1 MPEAHTRGD
10 ILVVDDEP
18 TIGEVVSRYLERAG
32 YATRV
37 AADGDSALEL
47 HSERA
52 ADLIVL
58 DLMLPGVDGLD
69 VMRRIRK
76 DRTRRPAFILL
87 TAKGEESDRIVG
99 LSLGADDYVVKPF
112 SPAELV
118 ARVDAVLR
126 RVDPEPEF
134 EPPLE
139 FGGLRIEP
147 ASRRVLMDGEECAL
161 TVREYELL
169 LFLAR
174 HPGQAFS
181 RHALMDR
188 VWGYSFYTDTSTV
201 TVHIRRLRSK
211 IERDAGAPAAHR
223 DRVRGRLPLRA
234 VRIGLIFAVAGAAV
248 AAALAGAVYD
258 FHAAWLTFVL
268 LAPLGCVT
276 VLASGAVLRRRT
288 GLRRQAVLMSA
299 IAAAQLLVDG
309 RAVRGADVRV
319 LARRVL
325 HADGRRVLRRAG
337 AVGGLGPV
345 AARARR
351 RAGDRGEPGGRR
363 RGPP

>member
-1 MPEAHTRGD
+1 LNRAAVPAIIGAMSRTHTRGE

-37 AADGDSALEL
+37 AGDGDHVLAL
-47 HSERA
+47 HGERA

-58 DLMLPGVDGLD
+58 DLMLPGVDGLE
-69 VMRRIRK
+69 VMKRVRR
-76 DRTRRPAFILL
+76 DRTRRPAIILL

-126 RVDPEPEF
+126 RVDPEPEH
-134 EPPLE
+134 ELPLE

-147 ASRRVLMDGEECAL
+147 AARRVLVDGDECAR

-174 HPGQAFS
+174 HPAQAFS

-201 TVHIRRLRSK
+201 TVHIRRLRAK
-211 IERDAGAPAAHR
+211 VERDPERPRHIETVWGIGYRFAP
-223 DRVRGRLPLRA
+223 
-234 VRIGLIFAVAGAAV
+234 
-248 AAALAGAVYD
+248 
-258 FHAAWLTFVL
+258 
-268 LAPLGCVT
+268 
-276 VLASGAVLRRRT
+276 
-288 GLRRQAVLMSA
+288 
-299 IAAAQLLVDG
+299 
-309 RAVRGADVRV
+309 
-319 LARRVL
+319 
-325 HADGRRVLRRAG
+325 
-337 AVGGLGPV
+337 
-345 AARARR
+345 
-351 RAGDRGEPGGRR
+351 
-363 RGPP
+363 

>member
-1 MPEAHTRGD
+1 LQVTRPGTIIGGMPETHTRGD

-18 TIGEVVSRYLERAG
+18 TISDVVSRYLERAG

-37 AADGDSALEL
+37 AADGHEALEL
-47 HSERA
+47 HGERA

-126 RVDPEPEF
+126 RVDPEPEH

-139 FGGLRIEP
+139 FGSLHIDPVG
-147 ASRRVLMDGEECAL
+147 RRVLVDGEECAL
-161 TVREYELL
+161 TMREYELL

-174 HPGQAFS
+174 HPGEAFS

-211 IERDAGAPAAHR
+211 IEPDPTHPRHIETVWGIGYRFAP
-223 DRVRGRLPLRA
+223 
-234 VRIGLIFAVAGAAV
+234 
-248 AAALAGAVYD
+248 
-258 FHAAWLTFVL
+258 
-268 LAPLGCVT
+268 
-276 VLASGAVLRRRT
+276 
-288 GLRRQAVLMSA
+288 
-299 IAAAQLLVDG
+299 
-309 RAVRGADVRV
+309 
-319 LARRVL
+319 
-325 HADGRRVLRRAG
+325 
-337 AVGGLGPV
+337 
-345 AARARR
+345 
-351 RAGDRGEPGGRR
+351 
-363 RGPP
+363 